1 MNMKR
6 THSPDFKNGSYFV
19 DQGVAISAQGKFEM
33 LQSSIYPEQYGVP
46 CEYFFII
53 KLEFE
58 PTEELKEDLI
68 LKQVVLN
75 IKDRTRNKNTGQ
87 YEYIDV
93 QINRPLPEKSE
104 NP

>member
-6 THSPDFKNGSYFV
+6 THSPDFKNGSYAE
-19 DQGVAISAQGKFEM
+19 DQGIAISAQGKFEM

-53 KLEFE
+53 KIEFE
-58 PTEELKEDLI
+58 GNDDMKENVLLK
-68 LKQVVLN
+68 KVVLN
-75 IKDRTRNKNTGQ
+75 IKDRTRNKTTGQ

-93 QINRPLPEKSE
+93 
-104 NP
+104 